1 MNLLEQYKDRLKV
14 SESFYAKS
22 HQGQKMDSRKQLMI
36 AQCLKNTSNFLQEAF
51 DSSVGTQRAAMGD
64 YKRFCL

>member
-22 HQGQKMDSRKQLMI
+22 HAGEKLDSRKQLMI
-36 AQCLKNTSNFLQEAF
+36 AQCLK
-51 DSSVGTQRAAMGD
+51 
-64 YKRFCL
+64 